1 MEQTKATPAPER
13 KRFKLN
19 VSYAKE
25 QVIIVYAESLEDAI
39 EIAQEAAHNGELQD
53 YAPEPSMRGG
63 EEPVEEMTV
72 DGGYDEGGPV
82 KIMVG
87 AIIEDAPQVSEA
99 SHV

>member
-1 MEQTKATPAPER
+1 MS
-13 KRFKLN
+13 KRNPFKLS
-19 VSYAKE
+19 VTYAKE
-25 QVIIVYAESLEDAI
+25 QDIVVYAESLEDAI

-63 EEPVEEMTV
+63 EEPMEELTV

-87 AIIEDAPQVSEA
+87 AIIEDVPQVGEA
-99 SHV
+99 SHG